1 MMYLCSLFLILLV
14 STQAIANRSAAALNS
29 YRTKLI
35 SIATQ
40 PSMLRWIRGEALVEV
55 QDEKLREILK
65 EIGVSSAEEFEQT
78 LTGYASIL
86 DKLFLRETEMTR
98 QDVLTYIVAGNHSFG
113 HSFTHMLMNRISLT
127 DVDRR
132 ATIAGKM
139 LASLEISHL
148 PWRWWGRLDYLGLE
162 RLILLGNGS
171 LRDFVYM
178 RYAVGEGLKLQS
190 LFDALLRENGLSKKK
205 FDTFFTSNKDKH
217 IDMGQRKNYVD
228 LRKRKDI
235 IDRMLDAVR
244 TSPKEKRTELL
255 AKIGLRNSSYDYYVY
270 GAQDL
275 PASSLIDIQIAIGAD
290 TELNSIFDE
299 FLLEHGTSRQAFE
312 QAITDVTAVFST
324 VWQLHYPEREITREL
339 ALQML
344 STDHVFYNGNKY
356 FGELI
361 TDDKHVFS
369 PTKAEKISSIFREVL
384 AETASTQKG
393 VDHHLSELG
402 IGNFFDTFVT
412 RKPSHD
418 ELSYV
423 KYALVEGQRLPDLF
437 DALLAE
443 YDFSAEELVEFQK
456 QYDFNHRKIIRRKD
470 IIDRMLDAVRTSSK
484 EKRAE
489 LLAKIGL
496 GEHRYL
502 RYLNSPYWM
511 GIMTLSK
518 IQLAIGDDVKL
529 NALFDELLGDNH
541 VSRRAF
547 EKGILDTAAVYDI
560 LFDRNSPKRVMPP
573 RQLVL
578 QNLHHG
584 WLGKDPY
591 LQVKNEDIV
600 PNILERLPH
609 PPVIIEI
616 VSVLREMLENVRTSD
631 EQTIAQLMQEIGL
644 SDNSL
649 WYLVYGSSYDEYHKK
664 IMLSAP
670 LADLQLAIG
679 EDVELNTQLDKLT
692 ALLNVSRQELAL
704 ENMVAE

>member
-1 MMYLCSLFLILLV
+1 M
-14 STQAIANRSAAALNS
+14 
-29 YRTKLI
+29 
-35 SIATQ
+35 
-40 PSMLRWIRGEALVEV
+40 
-55 QDEKLREILK
+55 
-65 EIGVSSAEEFEQT
+65 
-78 LTGYASIL
+78 
-86 DKLFLRETEMTR
+86 
-98 QDVLTYIVAGNHSFG
+98 
-113 HSFTHMLMNRISLT
+113 
-127 DVDRR
+127 
-132 ATIAGKM
+132 
-139 LASLEISHL
+139 
-148 PWRWWGRLDYLGLE
+148 
-162 RLILLGNGS
+162 
-171 LRDFVYM
+171 
-178 RYAVGEGLKLQS
+178 
-190 LFDALLRENGLSKKK
+190 
-205 FDTFFTSNKDKH
+205 
-217 IDMGQRKNYVD
+217 
-228 LRKRKDI
+228 
-235 IDRMLDAVR
+235 
-244 TSPKEKRTELL
+244 
-255 AKIGLRNSSYDYYVY
+255 
-270 GAQDL
+270 
-275 PASSLIDIQIAIGAD
+275 AD
-290 TELNSIFDE
+290 
-299 FLLEHGTSRQAFE
+299 
-312 QAITDVTAVFST
+312 
-324 VWQLHYPEREITREL
+324 
-339 ALQML
+339 
-344 STDHVFYNGNKY
+344 KY

-692 ALLNVSRQELAL
+692 ALLNVSRQKLAL